1 MGIIYLHGVAY
12 GGSDEASLA
21 AILDDIAEEYDS
33 SATYAVG
40 DYCLRNAVL
49 YRCNTA
55 ISVAEEWTAG
65 HWTAVSI
72 SDELKGKI
80 NASQKGVANGV
91 ASLDGAG
98 KVPSSQLPSYIDNV
112 VEGYYYEGA
121 FYEDQAHTQLIT
133 GETGKIYVDLS
144 TEQTYRWSGS
154 IYVKISSTLELGE
167 TSTTAYRGDRGKTA
181 YDHSQLTEGNP
192 HNVTK
197 ANVGLG
203 SVDNTA
209 DLDKPVST
217 ATQTA
222 LNAKANDTDVKAG
235 SEAKK
240 VYHLGFYIGSDGG
253 LCQSDDEWS

>member
-1 MGIIYLHGVAY
+1 MGVIYLNGVAY

-98 KVPSSQLPSYIDNV
+98 KVPAAQLPSYIDNV
-112 VEGYYYEGA
+112 VEGYYYNGA

-222 LNAKANDTDVKAG
+222 LNAKANDSDVQAG
-235 SEAKK
+235 TEAKK
-240 VYHLGFYIGSDGG
+240 AYHMGFYLDADGD
-253 LCQSDDEWS
+253 LCQA